1 MSKNTYTWERV
12 PVIRYKWERS
22 VVRRVQTPKEKVSFY
37 NLIYQ
42 WNRRKT
48 FKTFRL
54 LYKHEF
60 IGFNPIRRV
69 YCIIKQTVNGRYKEL
84 EQELAEKIV
93 KER

>member
-1 MSKNTYTWERV
+1 MSKHTYIWERV

-22 VVRRVQTPKEKVSFY
+22 AVHRVQTPSEKVSFY
-37 NLIYQ
+37 DLIYK

-69 YCIIKQTVNGRYKEL
+69 YCIIKHTVNGRYKEL
-84 EQELAEKIV
+84 ERELAEKIV

>member
-1 MSKNTYTWERV
+1 MSKHTYTWERV

-22 VVRRVQTPKEKVSFY
+22 VVRRVQTPEEKVSFY
-37 NLIYQ
+37 SLVYQ

-69 YCIIKQTVNGRYKEL
+69 YCIIKHTVNGRYKEL
-84 EQELAEKIV
+84 ERELAEKIV